1 MTFLTL
7 LAALL
12 LSGIAAYYSVIGLA
26 TIFVGAFWP
35 VVFMGSSLEFA
46 KVVTASWLYRNWDK
60 APVLLKSYLT
70 IAVAILMLIT
80 SMGIFGFLSKAHLE
94 QSAEMAPLVNK
105 VALYNEKI
113 KVEKENIDANRKAL
127 KQLDEAVDQV
137 MGRSTDE
144 KGADKAVALRKTQQK
159 ERSRLLAENQES
171 QRKVAS
177 LSEEVAPLTIEL
189 QKVESDFGPIKYVAE
204 LIYGSG
210 ERDLIDKAVRLVIML
225 IMLVFDPLAVLLLIA
240 ANMSMKQTKDNNEDS
255 DPDVKSWFERA
266 RQRAKFWDKQK
277 KEEVNPV
284 VVTVPDIEQIK
295 EIKEDVPIKTNVEFE
310 GVRVPGQ
317 DEWVQ
322 TGPAFVVT
330 TPTYPNISN
339 QHEQVEVH
347 HIQPGLYE
355 EHKVPVKKLEP
366 KYDYDDP
373 YAFREKENK

>member
-1 MTFLTL
+1 MTYLTL

-26 TIFVGAFWP
+26 SIFVGAFWP
-35 VVFMGSSLEFA
+35 VVFMGASLEFS
-46 KVVTASWLYRNWDK
+46 KVVTTSWLYRNWNT
-60 APVLLKSYLT
+60 APLLLKTYLT
-70 IAVAILMLIT
+70 IAVAVLMLIT

-94 QSAEMAPLVNK
+94 QSAEMAPLANK

-113 KVEKENIDANRKAL
+113 KIEKENIDANRKAI
-127 KQLDEAVDQV
+127 KQLDDSVDQV
-137 MGRSTDE
+137 MVRSTDE

-159 ERSRLLAENQES
+159 ERSRLLAETQES
-171 QRKVAS
+171 QRKVAT
-177 LSEEVAPLTIEL
+177 LSDEVAPLSTEL

-240 ANMSMKQTKDNNEDS
+240 ANMSMKKPEES
-255 DPDVKSWFERA
+255 LP
-266 RQRAKFWDKQK
+266 K
-277 KEEVNPV
+277 KEEDVIIKPNYE
-284 VVTVPDIEQIK
+284 PDDGPLTTNQVEQIK
-295 EIKEDVPIKTNVEFE
+295 ETVAKETTVDFE

-317 DEWVQ
+317 DWIQ
-322 TGPAFVVT
+322 TGPSFEVT

-339 QHEQVEVH
+339 EHEQVEIH
-347 HIQPGLYE
+347 HEPGVYE

>member
-1 MTFLTL
+1 MTYLTL

-26 TIFVGAFWP
+26 SIFVGAFWP
-35 VVFMGSSLEFA
+35 VVFMGASLEFS
-46 KVVTASWLYRNWDK
+46 KVVTTSWLYRNWNN
-60 APVLLKSYLT
+60 APFLLKTYLT
-70 IAVAILMLIT
+70 IAVAVLMLIT

-113 KVEKENIDANRKAL
+113 KVEKENIDANRKAI
-127 KQLDEAVDQV
+127 KQLDDSVDQV

-159 ERSRLLAENQES
+159 ERSRLLAETQES
-171 QRKVAS
+171 QRKVAA
-177 LSEEVAPLTIEL
+177 LSDEVAPLSTEL

-204 LIYGSG
+204 LVYGSG
-210 ERDLIDKAVRLVIML
+210 EKDLIDKAVRLIIML
-225 IMLVFDPLAVLLLIA
+225 IMIVFDPLAVLLLIA
-240 ANMSMKQTKDNNEDS
+240 ANMSMKKPEEGLPTKKNDVIIKPNEPDNK
-255 DPDVKSWFERA
+255 PQV
-266 RQRAKFWDKQK
+266 
-277 KEEVNPV
+277 
-284 VVTVPDIEQIK
+284 EQIK
-295 EIKEDVPIKTNVEFE
+295 ETVAPVANKTTVDFE
-310 GVRVPGQ
+310 GVRTPGQ
-317 DEWVQ
+317 DWIQ
-322 TGPAFVVT
+322 TGPSFEVT

-339 QHEQVEVH
+339 EHEQVEIH
-347 HIQPGLYE
+347 HEPGVYE

>member
-1 MTFLTL
+1 MTYLTL

-26 TIFVGAFWP
+26 SIFVGAFWP
-35 VVFMGSSLEFA
+35 VVFMGVSLEFS
-46 KVVTASWLYRNWDK
+46 KVVTTSWLYRNWNT
-60 APVLLKSYLT
+60 APLLLKTYLT
-70 IAVAILMLIT
+70 IAVAVLMLIT

-113 KVEKENIDANRKAL
+113 KVEKENIDANRKAI

-137 MGRSTDE
+137 MVRSTDE

-159 ERSRLLAENQES
+159 ERIRLLAETQES
-171 QRKVAS
+171 QRKVAT
-177 LSEEVAPLTIEL
+177 LSDEVAPLSTEL

-204 LIYGSG
+204 LVYGSG
-210 ERDLIDKAVRLVIML
+210 EKDLIDKAVRLIIML
-225 IMLVFDPLAVLLLIA
+225 IMVVFDPLAVLLLIA
-240 ANMSMKQTKDNNEDS
+240 ANMSMKKPEKVL
-255 DPDVKSWFERA
+255 P
-266 RQRAKFWDKQK
+266 
-277 KEEVNPV
+277 KEEEAVIIKPNYK
-284 VVTVPDIEQIK
+284 PDDGPLTTNQIEQIK
-295 EIKEDVPIKTNVEFE
+295 ETVAPVENKTKTSAVDFE

-317 DEWVQ
+317 DWVQ
-322 TGPAFVVT
+322 TGPSFEVT

-339 QHEQVEVH
+339 EHEQVEIH
-347 HIQPGLYE
+347 HEPGVYE

>member
-1 MTFLTL
+1 MKYLTL

-26 TIFVGAFWP
+26 SIFVGAFWP

-46 KVVTASWLYRNWDK
+46 KVVTTSWLYRNWQK
-60 APVLLKSYLT
+60 APLLLKTYLT
-70 IAVAILMLIT
+70 VAVVILMLIT
-80 SMGIFGFLSKAHLE
+80 SMGIFGYLSKAHLE
-94 QSAEMAPLVNK
+94 QSATMAPLANK
-105 VALYNEKI
+105 VGLYNEKI

-127 KQLDEAVDQV
+127 KQLDDSVDQV

-159 ERSRLLAENQES
+159 ERSRLLAETQES
-171 QRKVAS
+171 QRKVAT
-177 LSEEVAPLTIEL
+177 LSDEVAPMSTEL
-189 QKVESDFGPIKYVAE
+189 QKAESDFGPIKYVAE

-240 ANMSMKQTKDNNEDS
+240 ANMSMKETKEDL
-255 DPDVKSWFERA
+255 P
-266 RQRAKFWDKQK
+266 K
-277 KEEVNPV
+277 KEDDVIIKPSYE
-284 VVTVPDIEQIK
+284 PDTGPITGQQIEQIK
-295 EIKEDVPIKTNVEFE
+295 ETIAKETTVDFE
-310 GVRVPGQ
+310 GVRNPGE
-317 DEWVQ
+317 EWVQ
-322 TGPAFVVT
+322 TGPSFEVT

-339 QHEQVEVH
+339 EHEQVEIH
-347 HIQPGLYE
+347 HEPGVYE

-373 YAFREKENK
+373 YAFREKGK

>member
-1 MTFLTL
+1 MTYLTL

-26 TIFVGAFWP
+26 SIFVGAFWP
-35 VVFMGSSLEFA
+35 VVFMGASLEFS
-46 KVVTASWLYRNWDK
+46 KVVTTSWLYRNWNK
-60 APVLLKSYLT
+60 APILLKTYLT
-70 IAVAILMLIT
+70 IAVVILMLIT
-80 SMGIFGFLSKAHLE
+80 SMGIFGYLSKAHLE
-94 QSAEMAPLVNK
+94 QSAEMAPLANK

-113 KVEKENIDANRKAL
+113 KVEKENIDANRKAI
-127 KQLDEAVDQV
+127 KQLDDSVDQI

-159 ERSRLLAENQES
+159 ERSRLLAETQES
-171 QRKVAS
+171 QRKVAT
-177 LSEEVAPLTIEL
+177 LSDEVAPLSTEL

-240 ANMSMKQTKDNNEDS
+240 ANMSMKET
-255 DPDVKSWFERA
+255 
-266 RQRAKFWDKQK
+266 
-277 KEEVNPV
+277 KEEVQPIDD
-284 VVTVPDIEQIK
+284 VPKYEPDDGTLTEQQVEQIK
-295 EIKEDVPIKTNVEFE
+295 ETVAKETTVHFE

-317 DEWVQ
+317 DWVQ
-322 TGPAFVVT
+322 TGPSFEVT

-339 QHEQVEVH
+339 DHEQVEIH
-347 HIQPGLYE
+347 HEPGVYE

-373 YAFREKENK
+373 YAFREKKGD

>member
-1 MTFLTL
+1 MTYLTL

-26 TIFVGAFWP
+26 SIFVGAFWP
-35 VVFMGSSLEFA
+35 VVFMGASLEFS
-46 KVVTASWLYRNWDK
+46 KVITTSWLYRNWER
-60 APVLLKSYLT
+60 APFLLKSYLT
-70 IAVAILMLIT
+70 IAVAVLMLIT

-94 QSAEMAPLVNK
+94 QSAEMAPLANK
-105 VALYNEKI
+105 VGLYNEKI
-113 KVEKENIDANRKAL
+113 KVERENIDANRKAI
-127 KQLDEAVDQV
+127 KQLDESVDQV

-159 ERSRLLAENQES
+159 ERSRLLAETQES
-171 QRKVAS
+171 QRKVAT
-177 LSEEVAPLTIEL
+177 LSDEVAPLSTEL

-240 ANMSMKQTKDNNEDS
+240 ANMSMKETKETHS
-255 DPDVKSWFERA
+255 KPVEKI
-266 RQRAKFWDKQK
+266 DKETD
-277 KEEVNPV
+277 EE
-284 VVTVPDIEQIK
+284 
-295 EIKEDVPIKTNVEFE
+295 TNVRITEELKETIRDLGIVEETKETTVHFE

-317 DEWVQ
+317 DWIQ
-322 TGPAFVVT
+322 TGPSFEVT

-339 QHEQVEVH
+339 EHEQVEIH
-347 HIQPGLYE
+347 HEPGVYE

-373 YAFREKENK
+373 YAFREKKGD

>member
-1 MTFLTL
+1 MTYLTL

-26 TIFVGAFWP
+26 SIFVGAFWP

-46 KVVTASWLYRNWDK
+46 KVVTTSWLYRNWQK
-60 APVLLKSYLT
+60 APLLLKTYLT
-70 IAVAILMLIT
+70 IAVVILMLIT
-80 SMGIFGFLSKAHLE
+80 SMGIFGYLSKAHLE
-94 QSAEMAPLVNK
+94 QSAEMAPLANK
-105 VALYNEKI
+105 VGLYNEKI
-113 KVEKENIDANRKAL
+113 KVEKENIDANRKAI
-127 KQLDEAVDQV
+127 KQLDESVDQV

-159 ERSRLLAENQES
+159 ERSRLLAETQES
-171 QRKVAS
+171 QRKVAT
-177 LSEEVAPLTIEL
+177 LSDEVAPLSTEL

-240 ANMSMKQTKDNNEDS
+240 ANMSMKETKEDLPTKEIDVIIKPS
-255 DPDVKSWFERA
+255 YEPD
-266 RQRAKFWDKQK
+266 
-277 KEEVNPV
+277 EEPITEQQV
-284 VVTVPDIEQIK
+284 EQIK
-295 EIKEDVPIKTNVEFE
+295 ETVANKTTVDFE
-310 GVRVPGQ
+310 GVRIPGQ
-317 DEWVQ
+317 DWIQ
-322 TGPAFVVT
+322 TGPSFEVT

-339 QHEQVEVH
+339 EHEQVEIH
-347 HIQPGLYE
+347 HEPGVYE

>member
-26 TIFVGAFWP
+26 SIFVGAFWP

-46 KVVTASWLYRNWDK
+46 KVVTTSWLYRNWDK
-60 APVLLKSYLT
+60 APFLLKTYLT
-70 IAVAILMLIT
+70 IAVVILMLIT
-80 SMGIFGFLSKAHLE
+80 SMGIFGYLSKAHLE
-94 QSAEMAPLVNK
+94 QSASMAPLANK
-105 VALYNEKI
+105 VGLYNEKI
-113 KVEKENIDANRKAL
+113 KVEKENIDANRKAI
-127 KQLDEAVDQV
+127 KQLDESVDQV

-159 ERSRLLAENQES
+159 ERTRLLAETQES
-171 QRKVAS
+171 QRKVAT
-177 LSEEVAPLTIEL
+177 LSDEVAPLSTEL

-210 ERDLIDKAVRLVIML
+210 EKDLIDKAVRLVIML

-240 ANMSMKQTKDNNEDS
+240 ANMSMKKPEKVL
-255 DPDVKSWFERA
+255 P
-266 RQRAKFWDKQK
+266 
-277 KEEVNPV
+277 KEEDDVIINYKQDDGPLTTNQV
-284 VVTVPDIEQIK
+284 EQIK
-295 EIKEDVPIKTNVEFE
+295 ESVVPVVNKTTVDFE
-310 GVRVPGQ
+310 GVRNPGE
-317 DEWVQ
+317 EWIQ
-322 TGPAFVVT
+322 TGPTFEVT

-339 QHEQVEVH
+339 EHEQVAVH
-347 HIQPGLYE
+347 LAPGFYE

>member
-1 MTFLTL
+1 MTYLTL

-26 TIFVGAFWP
+26 SIFVGAFWP
-35 VVFMGSSLEFA
+35 VVFMGASLEFS
-46 KVVTASWLYRNWDK
+46 KVVTTSWLYRNWNT
-60 APVLLKSYLT
+60 APLLLKTYLT
-70 IAVAILMLIT
+70 IAVAVLMLIT

-94 QSAEMAPLVNK
+94 QSAEMAPLANK

-113 KVEKENIDANRKAL
+113 KIEKENIDANRKAI

-137 MGRSTDE
+137 MVRSTDE

-159 ERSRLLAENQES
+159 ERSRLLAETQES
-171 QRKVAS
+171 QRKVAT
-177 LSEEVAPLTIEL
+177 LSDEVAPLSTEL

-240 ANMSMKQTKDNNEDS
+240 ANMSMKKPEES
-255 DPDVKSWFERA
+255 LP
-266 RQRAKFWDKQK
+266 K
-277 KEEVNPV
+277 KEEDVIIKPNYE
-284 VVTVPDIEQIK
+284 PDDGHLTTNQVEQIK
-295 EIKEDVPIKTNVEFE
+295 ETVAKETTVDFE

-317 DEWVQ
+317 DWIQ
-322 TGPAFVVT
+322 TGPSFEVT

-339 QHEQVEVH
+339 EHEQVEIH
-347 HIQPGLYE
+347 HEPGVYE

>member
-1 MTFLTL
+1 MTYLTL

-26 TIFVGAFWP
+26 SIFVGAFWP
-35 VVFMGSSLEFA
+35 VVFMGASLEFS
-46 KVVTASWLYRNWDK
+46 KVVTTSWLYRNWNK
-60 APVLLKSYLT
+60 APILLKTYLT
-70 IAVAILMLIT
+70 IAVVILMLIT
-80 SMGIFGFLSKAHLE
+80 SMGIFGYLSKAHLE
-94 QSAEMAPLVNK
+94 QSAEMAPLANK

-113 KVEKENIDANRKAL
+113 KVEKENIDANRKAI
-127 KQLDEAVDQV
+127 KQLDDSVDQI

-159 ERSRLLAENQES
+159 ERSRLLAETQES
-171 QRKVAS
+171 QRKVAT
-177 LSEEVAPLTIEL
+177 LSDEVAPLSTEL

-240 ANMSMKQTKDNNEDS
+240 ANMSMKET
-255 DPDVKSWFERA
+255 
-266 RQRAKFWDKQK
+266 
-277 KEEVNPV
+277 KEEVQLIDD
-284 VVTVPDIEQIK
+284 VPKYEPDDGPLTEQQVEKIK
-295 EIKEDVPIKTNVEFE
+295 ETVAKETTVHFE

-317 DEWVQ
+317 DWIQ
-322 TGPAFVVT
+322 TGPSFEVT

-339 QHEQVEVH
+339 DHEQVEIH
-347 HIQPGLYE
+347 HEPGVYE

-373 YAFREKENK
+373 YAFREKKGD

>member
-1 MTFLTL
+1 MTYLTL

-26 TIFVGAFWP
+26 SIFVGAFWP
-35 VVFMGSSLEFA
+35 VVFMGASLEFS
-46 KVVTASWLYRNWDK
+46 KVVTTSWLYRNWNT
-60 APVLLKSYLT
+60 APLLLKTYLT
-70 IAVAILMLIT
+70 IAVAVLMLIT

-94 QSAEMAPLVNK
+94 QSAEMAPLANK

-113 KVEKENIDANRKAL
+113 KIEKENIDANRKAI

-137 MGRSTDE
+137 MVRSTDE

-159 ERSRLLAENQES
+159 ERSRLLAETQES
-171 QRKVAS
+171 QRKVAT
-177 LSEEVAPLTIEL
+177 LSDEVAPLSTEL
-189 QKVESDFGPIKYVAE
+189 QKVESDFGPNKYVAE

-210 ERDLIDKAVRLVIML
+210 ERELIDKAVRLVIML
-225 IMLVFDPLAVLLLIA
+225 IMLVIDPLAVLLLIA
-240 ANMSMKQTKDNNEDS
+240 ANMSMKKPEENL
-255 DPDVKSWFERA
+255 P
-266 RQRAKFWDKQK
+266 K
-277 KEEVNPV
+277 KEEDVIIKPNYE
-284 VVTVPDIEQIK
+284 PDDGPLTTNQVEQIK
-295 EIKEDVPIKTNVEFE
+295 ETVAKETTVDFE

-317 DEWVQ
+317 DWIQ
-322 TGPAFVVT
+322 TGPSFEVT

-339 QHEQVEVH
+339 EHEQVEIH
-347 HIQPGLYE
+347 HEPGVYE